1 MRRMQNP
8 RKRTNRKD
16 MRHQMGVSLCE
27 APYCFTLFI
36 HTASL
41 RLRCDANISLGAIK
55 RRGNEETMKKTFFSL
70 LDLQE
75 CNRYETLPPAFFGDL
90 QLEPV
95 CSAITSKYMDFDI
108 RKYYYTIPN
117 SSRTVRYRQEIY
129 KDLERN
135 SDIILPLKKYT
146 GLLLACEKFF
156 SFCRQAEDEIKKGSY
171 RLLSC
176 QKYVEALELMRDALK
191 KARLTSEGL
200 LEYRRL
206 LDEAFEDPD
215 FCHFREIVRRS
226 FSDMEK
232 LKLTLLVRDKEISV
246 LEDREDQPDKAGSF
260 LEQLKNYIRAFD
272 VPTDD
277 KWEEYDEAVA
287 NLFPAPLETSPL
299 EQAVVDIL
307 RRSSPDVFRMLRE
320 FASFP
325 FTPEGDAFI
334 HLKNEIIF
342 YISFYE
348 FERQLN
354 TFGYELSFPDIKE
367 GGGIDITDVY
377 DIALAW
383 KNRFSE
389 YRIVCNDIAYQP
401 EKSFLVITG
410 PNQGGKTTLARA
422 LGQSVYFMLIGLKA
436 PCRSMNTRF
445 FERILTHFE
454 VEESVE
460 TGAGKLKEE
469 LRRLKPMMHMSSQN
483 SFVILN
489 ELFTT
494 ATTYD
499 AQIMAKKVM
508 RHFIQNGCLGIYVT
522 HIRELAD
529 ETEQKGIQSMV
540 AQVDKNDLSVRTFK
554 IIPEKAEGLG
564 YSDSIVKKYGLGYDQ
579 ITERIAHL

>member
-1 MRRMQNP
+1 
-8 RKRTNRKD
+8 
-16 MRHQMGVSLCE
+16 
-27 APYCFTLFI
+27 
-36 HTASL
+36 
-41 RLRCDANISLGAIK
+41 
-55 RRGNEETMKKTFFSL
+55 MKKTFFSL
-70 LDLQE
+70 LYLQE
-75 CNRYETLPPAFFGDL
+75 CKHYETLPPAFFADL

-117 SSRTVRYRQEIY
+117 SSRTIRYRQEIY

-146 GLLLACEKFF
+146 GLLLACEKCF
-156 SFCRQAEDEIKKGSY
+156 SFYCQTEDEIKKGSY

-176 QKYVEALELMRDALK
+176 QKYVEALELMREALK
-191 KARLTSEGL
+191 KANLTSEGL

-206 LDEAFEDPD
+206 LDETFEDPD
-215 FCHFREIVRRS
+215 FCHFREVVQRS

-246 LEDREDQPDKAGSF
+246 LEEDEEQPDEAGSF

-272 VPTDD
+272 VPVDD
-277 KWEEYDEAVA
+277 KWEQYDEVVT

-299 EQAVVDIL
+299 EQAIVDIL
-307 RRSSPDVFRMLRE
+307 RRSNPDVFHMLRE

-325 FTPEGDAFI
+325 FTPEDDTFI
-334 HLKNEIIF
+334 HLKNEILF

-348 FERQLN
+348 FERQFN
-354 TFGYELSFPDIKE
+354 TFGYELQFPEIRE
-367 GGGIDITDVY
+367 SGSIDITDVY

-389 YRIVCNDIAYQP
+389 YRIVCNDISYQP

-422 LGQSVYFMLIGLKA
+422 LGQSVYFTLIGLKA
-436 PCRSMNTRF
+436 PCRSMKTRF
-445 FERILTHFE
+445 FEHILTHFE

-469 LRRLKPMMHMSSQN
+469 LRRLKPMMNMYSHN

-508 RHFIQNGCLGIYVT
+508 QHFIQNGCLGIYVT

-564 YSDSIVKKYGLGYDQ
+564 YSDSIVKKYGLGYEQ
-579 ITERIAHL
+579 VTERIAHL

>member
-1 MRRMQNP
+1 
-8 RKRTNRKD
+8 
-16 MRHQMGVSLCE
+16 
-27 APYCFTLFI
+27 
-36 HTASL
+36 
-41 RLRCDANISLGAIK
+41 
-55 RRGNEETMKKTFFSL
+55 MKKRFFSL

-75 CNRYETLPPAFFGDL
+75 CNRYESLPPAFFGDL
-90 QLEPV
+90 QLDPV

-108 RKYYYTIPN
+108 RKYYYTMPD

-135 SDIILPLKKYT
+135 SDLILPLKKYT
-146 GLLLACEKFF
+146 GLLLACEKCF
-156 SFCRQAEDEIKKGSY
+156 SFCCQTEDEIKKGSY

-176 QKYVEALELMRDALK
+176 QKYVEALELIRAVLN
-191 KARLTSEGL
+191 KADLTSEGL
-200 LEYRRL
+200 SEYRRL
-206 LDEAFEDPD
+206 LDETFEDPG
-215 FCHFREIVRRS
+215 FCEFRDMVGRS
-226 FSDMEK
+226 FSGMEK
-232 LKLTLLVRDKEISV
+232 LKLTLLVRDREISV
-246 LEDREDQPDKAGSF
+246 LEDEGEEQTEESGGF
-260 LEQLKNYIRAFD
+260 MEQLRHYIRAFN
-272 VPTDD
+272 VPVDD
-277 KWEEYDEAVA
+277 KWEHYPEEVT
-287 NLFPAPLETSPL
+287 NLFPAPLETGPL

-307 RRSSPDVFRMLRE
+307 RRSNPDVFHMLRE

-325 FTPEGDAFI
+325 FTPEDNLFI
-334 HLKNEIIF
+334 SLKNEIIF

-348 FERQLN
+348 FERQFHA
-354 TFGYELSFPDIKE
+354 FGYELQFPDIRE
-367 GGGIDITDVY
+367 SGSIDITGVY

-389 YRIVCNDIAYQP
+389 DRVVCNDISYQP
-401 EKSFLVITG
+401 DKSFLVITG

-436 PCRSMNTRF
+436 PCHSMKTRF
-445 FERILTHFE
+445 FEHILTHFE

-469 LRRLKPMMHMSSQN
+469 LRRLKPMMNMYSQN

-499 AQIMAKKVM
+499 AGIMAKKVM
-508 RHFIQNGCLGIYVT
+508 QHFMKHGCLGIYVT

-540 AQVDKNDLSVRTFK
+540 AQVDKNDFSVRTFK
-554 IIPEKAEGLG
+554 IIPQKAEGLG
-564 YSDSIVKKYGLGYDQ
+564 YSDSIVKKYGLSCDQ
-579 ITERIAHL
+579 VTERIAHL